1 MPVERKTTPADPIR
15 LLLAEGLDLCARARK
30 MDQAERDLVEWQM
43 RNPQV
48 TKSSTIPLWAREQYE
63 RDLAAWEKRA
73 REALAA

>member
-1 MPVERKTTPADPIR
+1 MSGDHQSTDPIR
-15 LLLAEGLDLCARARK
+15 LLLAEGLDLCVRARK
-30 MDQAERDLVEWQM
+30 LDQAERDLVEWQM

-48 TKSSTIPLWAREQYE
+48 TKSGTIPMWAQDQYE